1 MIRPSL
7 LRLAGTLLLA
17 ASFFVFAYG
26 IASVFYGHIA
36 VTAILILIFG
46 LMLHFGFCLM
56 DKGDDEEKDG
66 IGTDSHKE
74 DFASAVV
81 LISHYADKYHDK
93 DAEYAKEHI
102 EALDDIIKDEDYH
115 IQRARDLDR
124 ERIDTEDMI
133 ISIAERIKGRY
144 DDTTKESKS
153 PDKDGAAED
162 RES

>member
-7 LRLAGTLLLA
+7 LRLAGMLLLA

-36 VTAILILIFG
+36 VTCILAVIFG

-56 DKGDDEEKDG
+56 DKDDEENDG
-66 IGTDSHKE
+66 IGADSHKE
-74 DFASAVV
+74 DFVSAVV

-102 EALDDIIKDEDYH
+102 EAREDIIKNEDYH
-115 IQRARDLDR
+115 IQRALELDKQ
-124 ERIDTEDMI
+124 RIDTEDTI
-133 ISIAERIKGRY
+133 ISIAEKIKGRY
-144 DDTTKESKS
+144 DNGK
-153 PDKDGAAED
+153 
-162 RES
+162 